1 MDIFCSD
8 SCSVIYYTR
17 MNYVNI
23 NLICEL
29 EIVYKR
35 YKEFYLAKSPKY
47 NLTGRSEVN
56 YETALND
63 LFDMIRNKL
72 WLDSQYRLEF
82 RLKENFQIE
91 KFETDSEILID
102 Y

>member
-1 MDIFCSD
+1 M
-8 SCSVIYYTR
+8 TT
-17 MNYVNI
+17 VNI

-29 EIVYKR
+29 DIVYKR
-35 YKEFYLAKSPKY
+35 YKELYLAKSPKY

-102 Y
+102 F

>member
-8 SCSVIYYTR
+8 SCSIIYYTC
-17 MNYVNI
+17 MTTVNI

-102 Y
+102 F

>member
-1 MDIFCSD
+1 MS
-8 SCSVIYYTR
+8 
-17 MNYVNI
+17 NGNHI

-29 EIVYKR
+29 EVIYKR

-47 NLTGRSEVN
+47 SLTGRSEVN
-56 YETALND
+56 YETALNE
-63 LFDMIRNKL
+63 LIAGIRNKL
-72 WLDSQYRLEF
+72 WFDSQYKLEF

-102 Y
+102 F

>member
-1 MDIFCSD
+1 
-8 SCSVIYYTR
+8 
-17 MNYVNI
+17 MNTNHI

-63 LFDMIRNKL
+63 LIGGIRNKL

-91 KFETDSEILID
+91 KTETESEILID
-102 Y
+102 F

>member
-1 MDIFCSD
+1 M
-8 SCSVIYYTR
+8 TT
-17 MNYVNI
+17 VNI

-29 EIVYKR
+29 EIAYR
-35 YKEFYLAKSPKY
+35 RHKEFYLAKSPKY

-63 LFDMIRNKL
+63 LFDKIRNKL

-91 KFETDSEILID
+91 KSETDSEILID

>member
-1 MDIFCSD
+1 
-8 SCSVIYYTR
+8 
-17 MNYVNI
+17 MNTNHI

-29 EIVYKR
+29 EVIYKR

-56 YETALND
+56 YETALNE
-63 LFDMIRNKL
+63 LIAGIRNKL
-72 WLDSQYRLEF
+72 WLDSQYKLEF

-91 KFETDSEILID
+91 KFEDNSEILID